1 MKPRFT
7 KRCPVAGKQI
17 NELTM
22 ATPLWLAAA
31 CRRRII
37 SPSIVSASSGWSVQ
51 KPVANI
57 SGNTAT
63 SAFPAKAAI
72 RSSAKRRLASLS
84 AHTMGYCNS
93 ATRIQIAIKINNA
106 AKLQKKINSR
116 KLFTEYHIFF
126 CLKMGKIG

>member
-1 MKPRFT
+1 MKPRLT
-7 KRCPVAGKQI
+7 KRCPMSGLQI

-22 ATPLWLAAA
+22 AMLYVFANR
-31 CRRRII
+31 CRVVII
-37 SPSIVSASSGWSVQ
+37 SSSMLSASSGWSVQ

-84 AHTMGYCNS
+84 AHAMGYCSS
-93 ATRIQIAIKINNA
+93 ATRIKNCYEINNA
-106 AKLQKKINSR
+106 AKLQKKINPS
-116 KLFTEYHIFF
+116 KLFTE
-126 CLKMGKIG
+126 

>member
-1 MKPRFT
+1 M
-7 KRCPVAGKQI
+7 
-17 NELTM
+17 
-22 ATPLWLAAA
+22 
-31 CRRRII
+31 

-84 AHTMGYCNS
+84 AHAMGYCSS
-93 ATRIQIAIKINNA
+93 ATRIKICYEINNA
-106 AKLQKKINSR
+106 AKLQKKIKPS
-116 KLFTEYHIFF
+116 KLFTE
-126 CLKMGKIG
+126 

>member
-7 KRCPVAGKQI
+7 KRCPMAGLQI

-31 CRRRII
+31 CRRRMM

-84 AHTMGYCNS
+84 AHAMGYCSS
-93 ATRIQIAIKINNA
+93 ATRIKNA
-106 AKLQKKINSR
+106 MKSITLQSYKK
-116 KLFTEYHIFF
+116 K
-126 CLKMGKIG
+126 